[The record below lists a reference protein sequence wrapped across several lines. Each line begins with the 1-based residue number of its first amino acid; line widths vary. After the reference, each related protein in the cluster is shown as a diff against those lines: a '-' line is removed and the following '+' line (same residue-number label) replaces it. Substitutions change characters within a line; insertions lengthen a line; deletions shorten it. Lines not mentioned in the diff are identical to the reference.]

1 MRWKAGLRSREP
13 DPAVFLPG
21 MNYPESIMSS
31 THTQPRI
38 NLTNAPDYRESYAN
52 SVQIRVSMWDFHL
65 TFGTLRQE
73 SSEEVNIENH
83 QGIYLSPQ
91 QAKAFWNILGQNLA
105 QYQQTFGN
113 IALEPHP
120 PQISNGPVN

>member
-1 MRWKAGLRSREP
+1 
-13 DPAVFLPG
+13 
-21 MNYPESIMSS
+21 MSS
-31 THTQPRI
+31 SHPQPKV
-38 NLTNAPDYRESYAN
+38 NVVNAPEYRDTYAN

-65 TFGTLRQE
+65 AFGTLRQE
-73 SSEEVNIENH
+73 SAEEVNIENL

-113 IALEPHP
+113 ISLEPQGAP
-120 PQISNGPVN
+120 APNGPVN